1 MRLLC
6 SALLAQLPCH
16 PSHQARHCQMM
27 HDVIPS
33 TMCNKC
39 KLACIVMC
47 MLLCLCKC
55 AAAASGSEKYVEST
69 GASRALCDFVP
80 TEHQGAAQLHE
91 QSSTQRGPTL
101 SEDAIARTRSRPSVW
116 IGEKSK

>member
-47 MLLCLCKC
+47 MLLRLCKC

-80 TEHQGAAQLHE
+80 TVRQGAA
-91 QSSTQRGPTL
+91 
-101 SEDAIARTRSRPSVW
+101 
-116 IGEKSK
+116 